1 MNFCMQ
7 MHFIGKYL
15 LPCFIPVFSPL
26 FSSRA
31 FVFGFLCIP
40 SDPLQIAGTWQL
52 ESHPE
57 IYAGYVPM
65 DYREYLR
72 KMSK

>member
-1 MNFCMQ
+1 M
-7 MHFIGKYL
+7 
-15 LPCFIPVFSPL
+15 
-26 FSSRA
+26 
-31 FVFGFLCIP
+31 P
-40 SDPLQIAGTWQL
+40 SEPLQIAGTWQL

-57 IYAGYVPM
+57 IYEGYVPM